1 MLEKLSITNV
11 ALIESADINFTSGLN
26 VLSGETGAGKSVI
39 LESLN
44 FVLGAKADKSL
55 IRSGQNE
62 CKVSAVFN
70 VENNLEIQSLL
81 EEMDFDADDKLI
93 VSRKFTIDGKNSI
106 KLNGNTL
113 NVSMLRKFTG
123 KLVDLHGQSEHYE
136 LLNSSNQ
143 LNLIDKIGDSDIL
156 VIKERIK
163 QKYAEYKE
171 LIKELDKLGGSES
184 DRLYRLDILNFQ
196 IDEIEKSDVI
206 EGEEEKLLS
215 MKTQFQHYEKIANS
229 LKSVKDGLDSEGC
242 ANDILLNVI
251 RCVAPI
257 SNLDSKYSDI
267 YNRLSN
273 VVSELDDI
281 SSNVNNYLDSL
292 SDFDFDPDEVENRLE
307 LIKSLKK
314 KYGNSIHEIYEF
326 LDNAKEERDRLENF
340 SENYEKLLSKKESL
354 QKDLYK
360 EYSLLSAKRK
370 QIAKDF
376 IDGVLTELRQLGMQ
390 HAQFDISFND
400 FPDFEN
406 CKFDSANGV
415 DLVDFCFSA
424 NKGEPIKSL
433 SQIISGGEMSR
444 FMLAIKARSAK
455 FNDINTFVFDEIDAG
470 ISGNIAI
477 VVSKKFAEISKN
489 VQVIAITHLPQIA
502 SMADNN
508 LYIEKIEGEIST
520 NTTIKQLDYN
530 GKVVEV
536 MRLVGGANSE
546 VARQLAIELITSA
559 ENFKKN

>member
-307 LIKSLKK
+307 L
-314 KYGNSIHEIYEF
+314 
-326 LDNAKEERDRLENF
+326 
-340 SENYEKLLSKKESL
+340 
-354 QKDLYK
+354 
-360 EYSLLSAKRK
+360 
-370 QIAKDF
+370 
-376 IDGVLTELRQLGMQ
+376 
-390 HAQFDISFND
+390 
-400 FPDFEN
+400 
-406 CKFDSANGV
+406 
-415 DLVDFCFSA
+415 
-424 NKGEPIKSL
+424 
-433 SQIISGGEMSR
+433 
-444 FMLAIKARSAK
+444 
-455 FNDINTFVFDEIDAG
+455 
-470 ISGNIAI
+470 
-477 VVSKKFAEISKN
+477 
-489 VQVIAITHLPQIA
+489 
-502 SMADNN
+502 
-508 LYIEKIEGEIST
+508 
-520 NTTIKQLDYN
+520 
-530 GKVVEV
+530 
-536 MRLVGGANSE
+536 
-546 VARQLAIELITSA
+546 
-559 ENFKKN
+559 